1 MKKRIT
7 VLLLSA
13 VMVFLLSGCQSKS
26 LETSEISESDVSF
39 SESSKESVSSQASED
54 SAETVEATP
63 EIAAP
68 STDAEESDTSIP
80 ASPASDSESS
90 EPIATVQ
97 PQESKTPETTK
108 PAQTPV
114 TTPEPTEKPKPTQE
128 PTPQPTEQP
137 KPQPTEQPTPEP
149 EPKSIYDARFDVEA
163 IRSELIAVGEG
174 IGLTHSSDRTPS
186 NASWSSPV
194 VASSSYQG
202 TQLERGLKDY
212 VRSMPEMVAA
222 YGGQT
227 IEYFTIYVEPLGGG
241 SYQFYFLY

>member
-1 MKKRIT
+1 MKKQIT
-7 VLLLSA
+7 ALLLSA
-13 VMVFLLSGCQSKS
+13 VMVLMLSGCQSKRMD
-26 LETSEISESDVSF
+26 LPEISESDVSF
-39 SESSKESVSSQASED
+39 SESSKESVSSQASE
-54 SAETVEATP
+54 ETVEATP
-63 EIAAP
+63 EITAP

-97 PQESKTPETTK
+97 PQESKTPETAK

-114 TTPEPTEKPKPTQE
+114 SAPENTEKPKPTQE
-128 PTPQPTEQP
+128 PMPQPTEHP

-149 EPKSIYDARFDVEA
+149 EPKSIYDAPFDVEA
-163 IRSELIAVGEG
+163 IRSELIAVGEAQ
-174 IGLTHSSDRTPS
+174 GLIHSSERTPS

-212 VRSMPEMVAA
+212 VQSMPEMVAA